1 MKINIYRQEDDLKAI
16 TYNVGNDDT
25 RIDIFSSV
33 NDVNA
38 IADKLAALVEVI
50 RLDARDRAKDGESS
64 L

>member
-1 MKINIYRQEDDLKAI
+1 MKITIYRQGHGLKSI

-33 NDVNA
+33 NDVTV
-38 IADKLAALVEVI
+38 ITHKLAALVEVI
-50 RLDARDRAKDGESS
+50 RLDAHDRVKDGESS